1 MSATKAPIDRD
12 RALAIQ
18 QRAMRDWIA
27 MLGGSAPGS
36 RLVEIDGV
44 AAAIVPAVPDRSIPN
59 SVNYSDAGALAD
71 SLDELAAIYDEAG
84 VNAWTVWTPEF
95 DREAI
100 AALEAAGHAF
110 DGRPLAMVLEF
121 ERFEPPDLGGLD
133 YDAEGNMPTLGEVND
148 AAYGFAAGEGMAA
161 LFAEHPE
168 GIDLRIYRARMDGET
183 ACVLGTIDHEP
194 LEGAAGSD
202 CGIYFVAT
210 REGARGRGLASRLL
224 AAALVEAHGRGCAT
238 SSLQASA
245 MGESVYAA
253 LGYRG
258 YFRLHMY
265 ERRKPDGER
274 KPDEPRQPA

>member
-1 MSATKAPIDRD
+1 MSRAGAPIDRD

-27 MLGGSAPGS
+27 MLGGAAPGS
-36 RLVEIDGV
+36 RFLEFDGV
-44 AAAIVPAVPDRSIPN
+44 AASVVPSVPNRSIPN
-59 SVNYSDAGALAD
+59 SVSYTDSGALAD
-71 SLDELAAIYDEAG
+71 SLERLAAAHDEAG

-110 DGRPLAMVLEF
+110 DGRPLAMVLEL
-121 ERFEPPDLGGLD
+121 EQFEPPDLGGLD
-133 YDAEGNMPTLGEVND
+133 YDEGGDMPTLGEIND

-168 GIDLRIYRARMDGET
+168 EIHVRIYRARLDGET
-183 ACVLGTIDHEP
+183 ACVLATIDHDA
-194 LEGAAGSD
+194 LEGAAGDD

-210 REGARGRGLASRLL
+210 REGARGRGLATRLMSG
-224 AAALVEAHGRGCAT
+224 ALVEARGRGCAT
-238 SSLQASA
+238 SSLQSSA
-245 MGESVYAA
+245 MGEPIYAA

-265 ERRKPDGER
+265 ERRR
-274 KPDEPRQPA
+274 PA